1 MARTPKDVIAAHYA
15 ASTKGDL
22 DGMVAD
28 FAPDIAWTE
37 AAGFPLAG
45 TYHGPDAIK
54 KGVFMALG
62 ADWDGWAVEVDR
74 LIADG
79 DEVVAIGWYTAKH
92 RATGKALRT
101 RVAHVW
107 RVSDEKVVAF
117 EQITDT
123 LPVREAAAPA
133 D

>member
-15 ASTKGDL
+15 ASTQGDL

-28 FAPDIAWTE
+28 FADDIAWTE

-45 TYHGPDAIK
+45 TYHGPDAVVD
-54 KGVFMALG
+54 GVFKALG
-62 ADWDGWAVEVDR
+62 ADWDGWSVHVDE
-74 LIADG
+74 LVTEG
-79 DEVVAIGWYTAKH
+79 ETVVAIGWYTGTH
-92 RATGKALRT
+92 RATGTALRA

-107 RVSDEKVVAF
+107 RVRNEKVVAF

-123 LPVREAAAPA
+123 LPVFQAAQG
-133 D
+133 